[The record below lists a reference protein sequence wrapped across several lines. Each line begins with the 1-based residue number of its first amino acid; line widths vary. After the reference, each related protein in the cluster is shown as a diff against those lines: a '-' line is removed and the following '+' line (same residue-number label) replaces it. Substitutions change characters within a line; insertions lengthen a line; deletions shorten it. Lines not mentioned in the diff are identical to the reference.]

1 MTVRCSSRLLIT
13 CWSGSFGM
21 GPVDSM
27 SEAVVAVSEWK
38 SLPSGGVGGRSVS
51 EIESAYSKSDGW

>member
-1 MTVRCSSRLLIT
+1 MT

-21 GPVDSM
+21 GPADSM
-27 SEAVVAVSEWK
+27 SEAAVAVSEWK

-51 EIESAYSKSDGW
+51 EIESAYSKSNGW